1 MAAITR
7 PAMSRTPPAR
17 NRWLLACLTTTV
29 LVVIAVVWLTPAPST
44 LVPDQS
50 PVPPTLSPAI
60 RPVESQ
66 AIPPR
71 HQVISAALARTVA
84 AVGAYDDGRRPDLDG
99 LPDIERA
106 LVDAARVLLAATPR
120 RKAPGLPMVLP
131 DGTVAGIAPDPRPR
145 DDAANTP
152 DSSQPGDPTLAE
164 RELAR
169 AVDGRLIARTLSSTG
184 KAPTP
189 TRGDRVKEILEPD
202 AWIAVPYDPALV
214 AGEPLEI
221 TNRSLG
227 QYVLRLDADDYGSVR
242 LNGGLVVPGRFY
254 LMDGTMTISGDIPVG
269 VTIRPLGVVHGYYDQ
284 PVRPP
289 SANG

>member
-1 MAAITR
+1 
-7 PAMSRTPPAR
+7 MSRTPPAR
-17 NRWLLACLTTTV
+17 NRWVVACAIVAVLAIVT
-29 LVVIAVVWLTPAPST
+29 VVWLVPSGSP
-44 LVPDQS
+44 LPPD
-50 PVPPTLSPAI
+50 PVVVPPTLSPAR
-60 RPVESQ
+60 RPTEPSTVSQRSQ
-66 AIPPR
+66 AIPT
-71 HQVISAALARTVA
+71 ALARTVA
-84 AVGAYDDGRRPDLDG
+84 AVGAYDDGRRSDLEG
-99 LPDIERA
+99 LPDVQRA
-106 LVDAARVLLAATPR
+106 LVDAARVLLAGTPR

-131 DGTVAGIAPDPRPR
+131 DGTVAGVAPDPVPR
-145 DDAANTP
+145 DDTVNP
-152 DSSQPGDPTLAE
+152 PVPSLPGDPTLSE
-164 RELAR
+164 REHAR

-184 KAPTP
+184 KAPAP

-202 AWIAVPYDPALV
+202 AWIAVPYNPALV

-254 LMDGTMTISGDIPVG
+254 LMDGTMRISGDVPVG
-269 VTIRPLGVVHGYYDQ
+269 VTIRPLRVVHGYFDQ